1 MQNEKVRFWQ
11 PYLASLVILFIQ
23 LILLVP
29 YDYVDPFQIP
39 SYVLTYNDFG
49 LFGRGLVGTVSRL
62 LFGSKISNDEIR
74 FLCLIG
80 LTLNIILFSYIFC
93 KTYNKIKNKKV
104 YLILCLLYWL
114 LPISAKNYMTIE
126 YYNHMDVFLIT
137 IILIIACVDIRLNDI
152 RKKYYLYTI
161 LSCIGILIHP
171 NFILFGMPIVLVLV
185 YKNYPCA
192 GGGSTTQYDNN
203 PICSTDNWDIPR
215 AGLF

>member
-80 LTLNIILFSYIFC
+80 LTLNIILFSYIFVKHTIKL
-93 KTYNKIKNKKV
+93 KT
-104 YLILCLLYWL
+104 
-114 LPISAKNYMTIE
+114 
-126 YYNHMDVFLIT
+126 
-137 IILIIACVDIRLNDI
+137 
-152 RKKYYLYTI
+152 KKYI
-161 LSCIGILIHP
+161 
-171 NFILFGMPIVLVLV
+171 
-185 YKNYPCA
+185 
-192 GGGSTTQYDNN
+192 
-203 PICSTDNWDIPR
+203 
-215 AGLF
+215 